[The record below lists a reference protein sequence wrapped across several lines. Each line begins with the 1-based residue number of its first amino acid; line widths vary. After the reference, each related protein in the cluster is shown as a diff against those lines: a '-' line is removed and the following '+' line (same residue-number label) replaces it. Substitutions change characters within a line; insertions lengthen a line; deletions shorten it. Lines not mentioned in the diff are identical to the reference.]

1 MATLTKETF
10 SQALTGKSLVMFHRL
25 KGCANCEK
33 MLPKL
38 EAFEKDGVNSF
49 DVDADVEK
57 DLVQQYAPQGQ
68 WNLPL
73 TVYFENGQVVNTK
86 TGIIDLLDATKT
98 LQNISEMELA
108 EIKLNLDIEL
118 ATRRKDMFNT
128 EKALNNIMAEIQ
140 RRSKDEEIVPIESE
154 LECPEECNEILKSR
168 GLGDTISKITH
179 AMGIPECEGCTY
191 RKEKLNKI
199 FPYKQ

>member
-1 MATLTKETF
+1 
-10 SQALTGKSLVMFHRL
+10 MFHRP

-38 EAFEKDGVNSF
+38 EAFTKEGVSTF
-49 DVDADVEK
+49 AIDADVEQ
-57 DLVQQYAPQGQ
+57 DLVSQYAPQGQ

-86 TGIIDLLDATKT
+86 TGITDLLDVTKT

-118 ATRRKDMFNT
+118 ANKRKEMFNT
-128 EKALNNIMAEIQ
+128 EKALNNIMTEIK
-140 RRSKDEEIVPIESE
+140 RRSKGEVPVAPTPKLDLSGF
-154 LECPEECNEILKSR
+154 PEELCLQYRDQSGFQYTLHHCNL
-168 GLGDTISKITH
+168 D
-179 AMGIPECEGCTY
+179 
-191 RKEKLNKI
+191 
-199 FPYKQ
+199 F